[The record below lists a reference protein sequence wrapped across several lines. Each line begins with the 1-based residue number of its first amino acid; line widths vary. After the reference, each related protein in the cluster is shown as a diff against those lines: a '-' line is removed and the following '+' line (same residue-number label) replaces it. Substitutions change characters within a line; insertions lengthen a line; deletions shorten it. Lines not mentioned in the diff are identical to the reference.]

1 MKQKFTFLSAVVAGL
16 LFSNIAN
23 AETEVAVNNYR
34 KTLELANGVKL
45 RLNDVDTTKS
55 QGMYYDDSNFIVVS
69 LPETAMNKTKT
80 FTFDLIYP
88 ATYTL
93 PVLSSNVTSVYFPQL
108 DNPTASDGSKPANPN
123 DVCSKALDAVY
134 ALPATYSGSQIKTFK
149 VSFSPKDRVT
159 GSTVIAPP
167 VEVVVMEAAAT
178 RSLAGECKEEIVSGL
193 NTVYGYLE
201 LKLDTDNQSKVEIVE
216 AAAAMRTLG
225 ATSYQYFTL
234 ELVAKGTNA
243 NTGVADPDNAAGF
256 TDFATDN
263 SIAFP
268 NPVND
273 VLYTTENVEI
283 FNFSGVKV
291 SEGNGTINVSD
302 LEKGLYLVKS
312 KNAVSKI
319 VKN

>member
-16 LFSNIAN
+16 LFSNVAN
-23 AETEVAVNNYR
+23 AETKVAVNNYR

-45 RLNDVDTTKS
+45 RINEVDTTNG
-55 QGMYYDDSNFIVVS
+55 QGMYFNGSNKIVVS

-80 FTFDLIYP
+80 FTFDVIYP

-93 PVLSSNVTSVYFPQL
+93 PVLASNVTSVYFPQL
-108 DNPTASDGSKPANPN
+108 DSPVASDGSKAANPN
-123 DVCSKALDAVY
+123 DPCSKALEAVY
-134 ALPATYSGSQIKTFK
+134 ALPATYSGSKIETFK

-167 VEVVVMEAAAT
+167 VEVVVKEAAAT

-201 LKLDTDNQSKVEIVE
+201 LKLDTDNQSKVEVVE
-216 AAAAMRTLG
+216 AAAMRTLG
-225 ATSYQYFTL
+225 VISYQYFTL
-234 ELVAKGTNA
+234 ELASKGTTA
-243 NTGVADPDNAAGF
+243 NTGVFDANNTSGF
-256 TDFATDN
+256 TEFGTDN

-273 VLYTTENVEI
+273 VLYTTEKVEI
-283 FNFSGVKV
+283 YNFSGVKV

-312 KNAVSKI
+312 KDSVTKI